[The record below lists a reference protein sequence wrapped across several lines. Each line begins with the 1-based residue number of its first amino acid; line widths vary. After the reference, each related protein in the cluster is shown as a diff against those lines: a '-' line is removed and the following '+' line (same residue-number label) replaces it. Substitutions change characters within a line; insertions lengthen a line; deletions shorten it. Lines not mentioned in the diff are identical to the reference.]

1 MAARRGSH
9 PLKKDK
15 HARLVLGEARCPRL
29 MYLLDQQRAGLDA
42 LIVGVVDPLIFSVH
56 DAPIGS
62 ALVQTVIRSWIVTVV
77 KRECASHVHEVVD
90 SEVALSKRVVT
101 SDNDPI
107 TCVAFVL
114 VEHIDL
120 AVYEPE
126 CAQSKAAAAAAASS
140 DELVAAKST
149 TRYVRL
155 RPSLLRPVRRL
166 LRPVRRLIRL
176 TSTFSDTVTLQW
188 HKADPK
194 VSPCSTSQLKS
205 RKNALTVKRAAYR

>member
-1 MAARRGSH
+1 VAARRGSH
-9 PLKKDK
+9 TLKKEK
-15 HARLVLGEARCPRL
+15 HARLVLGAARCPRL

-56 DAPIGS
+56 DAQIGS
-62 ALVQTVIRSWIVTVV
+62 ALVQTVLRSWIVTVV
-77 KRECASHVHEVVD
+77 KRECANHVHEVVD

-166 LRPVRRLIRL
+166 LRL